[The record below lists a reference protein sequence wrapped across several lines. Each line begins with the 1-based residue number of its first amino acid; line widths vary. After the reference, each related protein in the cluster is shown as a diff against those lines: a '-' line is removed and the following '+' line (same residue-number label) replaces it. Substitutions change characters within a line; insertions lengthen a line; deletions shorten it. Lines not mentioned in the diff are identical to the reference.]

1 MDDSGT
7 GYSSLSYLN
16 SFPFS
21 KIKIDQSFLRDEQVN
36 KSSMLIKTILS
47 LGKSLGMQTLTE
59 GVESEDQYTRLTL
72 GGCMAAQDYLISR
85 PNPAREIAAFLAENG
100 M

>member
-1 MDDSGT
+1 
-7 GYSSLSYLN
+7 
-16 SFPFS
+16 
-21 KIKIDQSFLRDEQVN
+21 
-36 KSSMLIKTILS
+36 
-47 LGKSLGMQTLTE
+47 MQTLTE